1 MNISTFYYTYPGMY
15 IAQSFCHSFITALLV
30 DAAFRAWKIE
40 NPVERQRFRLLI
52 IILPIVSFPLY
63 QLINPQRS
71 QFTFRMDALFD
82 ITRWLNLDIWH
93 GISGGVLFLILLSFT
108 TLVFI
113 VQELVPIIKH
123 SLASR
128 GKEAQGEKPA
138 SDSVVGRALAKLP
151 DPKPEVFI
159 IQDDDLVS
167 FVTTGE
173 RPAIFLST
181 GTVDSLTEDEIQTA
195 IAHEMAHIER
205 NKRPLLIATFLL
217 RVVQFFN
224 PITLAEFRR
233 IVQEEEN
240 ICDDAAVAS
249 TGKSQALADTLRKF
263 HRPLDDSRT
272 KPEGVTSEPLKERLE
287 DLSHSM
293 IIENRIMRLEG
304 NPLQRLTRD
313 RFAFLFT
320 FAAIMIINYTVV

>member
-1 MNISTFYYTYPGMY
+1 MNISTFYYSYPGMY
-15 IAQSFCHSFITALLV
+15 VAQSFCHSFITALLV
-30 DAAFRAWKIE
+30 DAALRAWKIE

-71 QFTFRMDALFD
+71 QLAFRMDALFD
-82 ITRWLNLDIWH
+82 ITRWLNLDIWN
-93 GISGGVLFLILLSFT
+93 GISGGVLFLTLLSFT

-113 VQELVPIIKH
+113 VQEMVPIIKH

-128 GKEAQGEKPA
+128 GKEAQGEKP
-138 SDSVVGRALAKLP
+138 SVDSVVGRAMAKLP
-151 DPKPEVFI
+151 DPKPEVFV

-167 FVTTGE
+167 FVTTGK
-173 RPAIFLST
+173 RPAIYLST
-181 GTVDSLTEDEIQTA
+181 GTVESLTEEEIQTA
-195 IAHEMAHIER
+195 IAHEIAHIER
-205 NKRPLLIATFLL
+205 NKRPLLIVTFLL

-263 HRPLDDSRT
+263 HGPLDDSGT
-272 KPEGVTSEPLKERLE
+272 DNKGPASEPLKDRLE
-287 DLSHSM
+287 EFSHAM

-320 FAAIMIINYTVV
+320 VVVIVIINYSIV

>member
-1 MNISTFYYTYPGMY
+1 MNISTFYYSYPGMY
-15 IAQSFCHSFITALLV
+15 IAQAFCHSFITALLV
-30 DAAFRAWKIE
+30 DAALHAWKIE

-63 QLINPQRS
+63 QIINPQRGS
-71 QFTFRMDALFD
+71 LDFRMNALFD
-82 ITRWLNLDIWH
+82 ITRWLNLEIWH
-93 GISGGVLFLILLSFT
+93 GISVGFLFFLLLSFT

-113 VQELVPIIKH
+113 VQEMVPIIKH

-128 GKEAQGEKPA
+128 GKEAQGERPA
-138 SDSVVGRALAKLP
+138 PDSVVSMALAKLP

-159 IQDDDLVS
+159 IEDDDLVL
-167 FVTTGE
+167 FVTTGK
-173 RPAIFLST
+173 RPAIFLSS
-181 GTVDSLTEDEIQTA
+181 GTIEALTEEEIQTA

-205 NKRPLLIATFLL
+205 NKRPLLIITFLL

-224 PITLAEFRR
+224 PITLVEFRR

-240 ICDDAAVAS
+240 ICDDAAVTL

-263 HRPLDDSRT
+263 HGPVDDDLT
-272 KPEGVTSEPLKERLE
+272 EQDGIAAPLKDRLE
-287 DLSHSM
+287 DFSHAM

-304 NPLQRLTRD
+304 NPFPRLTRD
-313 RFAFLFT
+313 RFAFLLT
-320 FAAIMIINYTVV
+320 SVVIVIINYTIV